1 MGYIKSLAFLTDLIS
16 SLTSKDGKLNLTAEK
31 FLAVLAIGLFWIC
44 IYLASEYHTVY
55 NNATEAKWRIH
66 YMELEVER
74 LKAKC
79 KSVETLGSSTSVDN
93 TTPVKKSSYEH
104 PSLPSNPEPAKREP
118 PKAVIRERVEDILL
132 RVNG

>member
-1 MGYIKSLAFLTDLIS
+1 MGYVKGLAFLSDLIS
-16 SLTSKDGKLNLTAEK
+16 SLASKDGKLNLTTEK
-31 FLAVLAIGLFWIC
+31 FLAILVVGLIWIC
-44 IYLASEYHTVY
+44 AYLTSEYHTVY

-79 KSVETLGSSTSVDN
+79 ENVDGLGSNTSVDN

-104 PSLPSNPEPAKREP
+104 PPLPTNPEPVKREP
-118 PKAVIRERVEDILL
+118 PKAVTRERVDDILQ
-132 RVNG
+132 RING